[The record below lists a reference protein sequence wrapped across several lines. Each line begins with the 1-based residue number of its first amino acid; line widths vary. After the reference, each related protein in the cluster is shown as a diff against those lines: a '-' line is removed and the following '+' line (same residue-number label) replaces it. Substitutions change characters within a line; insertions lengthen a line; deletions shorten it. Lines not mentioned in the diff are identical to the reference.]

1 VDGDA
6 KAEAGAHDADGEA
19 EVAGRPH
26 RDAVLAE
33 EVAELVREQ
42 RAIVIRLAQQPSL
55 DGQVF
60 GMGQHLVDAAARLDG
75 AGDGRWLSCL
85 SSNLPVSSTP

>member
-1 VDGDA
+1 
-6 KAEAGAHDADGEA
+6 
-19 EVAGRPH
+19 
-26 RDAVLAE
+26 LAE

-60 GMGQHLVDAAARLDG
+60 GLVQRM
-75 AGDGRWLSCL
+75 CL
-85 SSNLPVSSTP
+85 NRKNWIA